1 MNDNN
6 LIPNTRRSPEELREM
21 GRKGGIASGI
31 ARRRR
36 CSLLKTFKLFMQVVD
51 DLEQQDPEISEKFY
65 RELIKRTIK

>member
-1 MNDNN
+1 
-6 LIPNTRRSPEELREM
+6 M

-36 CSLLKTFKLFMQVVD
+36 CNLLKTFKLFMQVVD